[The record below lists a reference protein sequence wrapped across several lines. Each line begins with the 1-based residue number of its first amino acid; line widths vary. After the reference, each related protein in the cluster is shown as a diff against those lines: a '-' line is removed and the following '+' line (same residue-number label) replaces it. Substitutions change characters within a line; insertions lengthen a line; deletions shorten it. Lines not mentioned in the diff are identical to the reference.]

1 MFLRV
6 LDSKFPYTSALRLV
20 EDRYGFFDIDIE
32 DTIQTSEAEYL
43 SLVVFDLKINSDH
56 QRRRVQDQL
65 RALGD
70 VPIVVICD
78 MKSQS
83 ECAFW
88 KGAGQNS
95 LIHKN
100 EKPANIMATISK
112 VMEDYI
118 HGIRNA
124 DNAPDIAMK
133 AANAALTS
141 MAESVRSREAL
152 KDQMLDVAAQH
163 IVSLLNNNRAS
174 DWLSIV
180 EMHHS
185 QTFQHCMTVASN
197 LTLFSIGLGLS
208 PKEHCHMTK
217 AGLMHDLGKLFVP
230 LDILD
235 KPGKLSA
242 EEYSVVKEHPRT
254 GADFLSEHSCLPQSI
269 IDMTRSHHEFLDG
282 SGYPDG
288 LSADEISPMV
298 RMMTIADIF
307 SALTEKRAYKEVYSP
322 RVAMGM
328 MWDMKGK
335 LDPELLKQFAN
346 IVCGTKVGKVGSRRR
361 HVA

>member
-6 LDSKFPYTSALRLV
+6 VDSKIPYKSSLRLI
-20 EDRYGFFDIDIE
+20 EERYGFFDIDLE
-32 DTIQTSEAEYL
+32 DTIQPSEAEYL
-43 SLVVFDLKINSDH
+43 SLVVFDLKINNDH
-56 QRRRVQDQL
+56 QRKRVQEL
-65 RALGD
+65 LPVLGD
-70 VPIVVICD
+70 VPVVVICD
-78 MKSQS
+78 MKSKS
-83 ECAFW
+83 ERAFW
-88 KGAGQNS
+88 SDTGKNN

-100 EKPANIMATISK
+100 EEPANIMAELSK

-118 HGIRNA
+118 HAIRNSE
-124 DNAPDIAMK
+124 NAPTIAMK
-133 AANAALTS
+133 AANAAMSS
-141 MAESVRSREAL
+141 MAESVKSQEAL

-185 QTFQHCMTVASN
+185 QTFQHSMSVASN
-197 LTLFSIGLGLS
+197 LTLFAIGLGLTA
-208 PKEHCHMTK
+208 KEQCHITK

-242 EEYSVVKEHPRT
+242 EEYRVVKEHPRT
-254 GADFLSEHSCLPQSI
+254 GADFLSEHSCLPSSI
-269 IDMTRSHHEFLDG
+269 IEMTRSHHEFLDG

-288 LSADEISPMV
+288 LTAEAISPMV

-307 SALTEKRAYKEVYSP
+307 SALTEKRAYKDVYSP
-322 RVAMGM
+322 RVAIGM

-335 LDPELLKQFAN
+335 LDPDLLKQFAN
-346 IVCGTKVGKVGSRRR
+346 IVCGTRVGKVGSRRR
-361 HVA
+361 NVA

>member
-6 LDSKFPYTSALRLV
+6 LDGKAPYISSLRAV

-32 DTIQTSEAEYL
+32 DNIQTSEAEYL
-43 SLVVFDLKINSDH
+43 SLVVFDLKVTCER
-56 QRRRVQDQL
+56 QRSHVRRL
-65 RALGD
+65 LLALTD
-70 VPIVVICD
+70 VPVVVICD

-83 ECAFW
+83 ERAFW
-88 KGAGQNS
+88 SGAGMKN
-95 LIHKN
+95 LVHKN
-100 EKPANIMATISK
+100 ETPAIIMTAISK

-118 HGIRNA
+118 HAIRHA
-124 DNAPDIAMK
+124 ENAPAIAMK
-133 AANAALTS
+133 AANAAMTS
-141 MAESVRSREAL
+141 MANSVKSNEAL
-152 KDQMLDVAAQH
+152 RDQMLDVAAQH

-185 QTFQHCMTVASN
+185 QTFQHSMSVASN
-197 LTLFSIGLGLS
+197 LTLFAIGLGLS
-208 PKEHCHMTK
+208 PKEQCHMTK

-235 KPGKLSA
+235 KPGKLA
-242 EEYSVVKEHPRT
+242 PDEYRIVKEHPRT

-288 LSADEISPMV
+288 LTAENIQPMV

-307 SALTEKRAYKEVYSP
+307 SALTEKRAYKEGYSP
-322 RVAMGM
+322 RVALGM
-328 MWDMKGK
+328 MWDMGGK
-335 LDPELLKQFAN
+335 LDAELLKQFAY
-346 IVCGTKVGKVGSRRR
+346 IVCGTRFGKVDTSRRS
-361 HVA
+361 VA